1 MCFFFPTENGE
12 LYTFG
17 ESEGGKLGLGD
28 DTDESNVPQHVM
40 SITDRVKAVSCG
52 GSHTVALTGNEIHP
66 NTWQVTHCCTDESNI
81 PQHVMSIT
89 DRVKAVSCGGSHTVA
104 LTGNEIH
111 PNTSCPSQTE

>member
-1 MCFFFPTENGE
+1 MVLLGCFAFTLRISFDSCFVCLFPPTENGE

-66 NTWQVTHCCTDESNI
+66 NT
-81 PQHVMSIT
+81 
-89 DRVKAVSCGGSHTVA
+89 
-104 LTGNEIH
+104 
-111 PNTSCPSQTE
+111 SCPLQTE